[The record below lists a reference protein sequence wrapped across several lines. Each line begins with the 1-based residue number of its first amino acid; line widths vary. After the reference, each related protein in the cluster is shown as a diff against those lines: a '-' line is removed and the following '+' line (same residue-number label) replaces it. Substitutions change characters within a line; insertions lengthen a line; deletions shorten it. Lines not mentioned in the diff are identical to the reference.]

1 MAKSAGIIARGKP
14 DDRLNLAAIA
24 DHDQKSG
31 STVLIDHIR
40 SRYQLLFGDMDPS
53 LAAPRGE

>member
-1 MAKSAGIIARGKP
+1 MAKAAGIFARGKP
-14 DDRLNLAAIA
+14 DDRLKLAAIA

-31 STVLIDHIR
+31 SSVLIDHIR
-40 SRYQLLFGDMDPS
+40 ARYELLFGNMDPS